1 MWWNPLCGSL
11 TDTDQEVLTCFSTEM
26 ARYTVRKHIHYMWLC
41 FLFFFS
47 FTGGWGWPTLTHS
60 HTCSSSQPFSTPTMQ
75 KRGLA
80 LLFAFCQIVINSNL
94 VTLGQREHSL
104 VIPCIH
110 TLFTCL
116 SHLCSLCFSLPS
128 HVDPVQHR
136 PPCASALVHPL
147 SFFVDKISFSIKT
160 LFVDKDSWHMHLY
173 IQSIYW
179 SKNAMLLMVILYRL
193 NL

>member
-41 FLFFFS
+41 FLFFFP

-75 KRGLA
+75 KKGLA
-80 LLFAFCQIVINSNL
+80 LLFAFCQIVINSNV

-147 SFFVDKISFSIKT
+147 SFFVDKIPKLPCVSVSALWARLLAHASLHTKYILKQKCNA
-160 LFVDKDSWHMHLY
+160 VDGY
-173 IQSIYW
+173 II
-179 SKNAMLLMVILYRL
+179 
-193 NL
+193 